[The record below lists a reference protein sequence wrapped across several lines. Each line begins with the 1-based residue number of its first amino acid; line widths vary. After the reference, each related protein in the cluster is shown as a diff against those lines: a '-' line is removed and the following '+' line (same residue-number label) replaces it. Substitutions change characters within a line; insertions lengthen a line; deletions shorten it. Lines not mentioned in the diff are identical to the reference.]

1 MRLFTHTARS
11 GFTSPSS
18 PRERAV
24 SAVLS
29 ALVLFLF
36 GLALLRLGNL
46 VSPPPRFGSNLTAI
60 NVSPASAAKHE
71 QNKAKE
77 VQKAAQPAKTVAVP
91 VPAVM
96 AQKIVIP
103 VTKAPPV
110 FIQISNDD
118 FAKSDIS
125 KLAKASGGSSA
136 GDSKGTYGPGAGPQG
151 QQLYNAEWVRE
162 PTHAELAG
170 YMTQRSQGGDWADIA
185 CRTIDHYHVD
195 NCQPLGESPAGS
207 GLARSLRQ
215 AAWQFLVRPPRV
227 GGKMQVGA
235 WVRIHFKFTRSARSE
250 KDDSGS
256 EPAPSDQ

>member
-11 GFTSPSS
+11 GFTSPST
-18 PRERAV
+18 PRDRVV
-24 SAVLS
+24 SAALS

-46 VSPPPRFGSNLTAI
+46 VGPPARLGNNLTSI
-60 NVSPASAAKHE
+60 NVSPASAEKHE
-71 QNKAKE
+71 KTKAKQPE
-77 VQKAAQPAKTVAVP
+77 KAPQPAKTVAVT

-125 KLAKASGGSSA
+125 KLAKASGRSSA

-162 PTHAELAG
+162 PTDAELAG

-227 GGKMQVGA
+227 GGQVQVGA
-235 WVRIHFKFTRSARSE
+235 WVRIHFSFRRRNREEVT
-250 KDDSGS
+250 GS
-256 EPAPSDQ
+256 EPASSD

>member
-1 MRLFTHTARS
+1 MLS
-11 GFTSPSS
+11 G
-18 PRERAV
+18 
-24 SAVLS
+24 
-29 ALVLFLF
+29 LVLFLF

-46 VSPPPRFGSNLTAI
+46 VGPPPRLGNNLTSI
-60 NVSPASAAKHE
+60 NVSPASAEKHE
-71 QNKAKE
+71 KIKAKQPE
-77 VQKAAQPAKTVAVP
+77 KAPQPAKTVAVT

-125 KLAKASGGSSA
+125 KLARSSGGSSA

-162 PTHAELAG
+162 PSDAELAG
-170 YMTQRSQGGDWADIA
+170 YFTQRSQGGDWADIA
-185 CRTIDHYHVD
+185 CRTIENYRVD
-195 NCQPLGESPAGS
+195 NCQPLGESPVGS
-207 GLARSLRQ
+207 GLSRSLRQ
-215 AAWQFLVRPPRV
+215 AAWQFLVRPPRI
-227 GGKMQVGA
+227 GGKAQVGA
-235 WVRIHFKFTRSARSE
+235 WVRIHFSFRNSKKRE

-256 EPAPSDQ
+256 EPAPADQ

>member
-11 GFTSPSS
+11 GFTSPST
-18 PRERAV
+18 PRDRVV
-24 SAVLS
+24 SAALS

-36 GLALLRLGNL
+36 TFAILRLGNL
-46 VSPPPRFGSNLTAI
+46 VGPPPRFGNNLTSI
-60 NVSPASAAKHE
+60 NIAPAAAEKQQE
-71 QNKAKE
+71 TKAKE
-77 VQKAAQPAKTVAVP
+77 AEKAPQPAKTVAVTTA
-91 VPAVM
+91 AVM

-110 FIQISNDD
+110 FIPISNDD

-162 PTHAELAG
+162 PTDAELAG
-170 YMTQRSQGGDWADIA
+170 YFTQRSQGGEWADIA
-185 CRTIDHYHVD
+185 CSTIENFRVD
-195 NCQPLGESPAGS
+195 NCQPLGESPPGS

-215 AAWQFLVRPPRV
+215 AAWQFRVRPPRI
-227 GGKMQVGA
+227 GGRAQVGA
-235 WVRIHFKFTRSARSE
+235 WVRIHFSFRSSKSID
-250 KDDSGS
+250 KDDTGS
-256 EPAPSDQ
+256 EPESSDQ